1 MAANVL
7 LVCDQPKAADFFRKF
22 LQQNHYEVITISN
35 GEEAKRLCM
44 EQNFETCIIN
54 APLHGDKAEHL
65 ARSLA
70 QKNMFQVI
78 LFVKA
83 EVEVETAAH
92 MEKYGVIT
100 LGKPVHT
107 KLFWDAL
114 RLSKIA
120 NNRIQMLMHE
130 NLKLQKKMKE
140 LKLITQAK
148 LILMQ
153 SLNISEE
160 EAHRKIE
167 KMAMDRRLSKRE
179 IAQEIISTY
188 E

>member
-1 MAANVL
+1 MGANVL
-7 LVCDQPKAADFFRKF
+7 LVCDQPKAEEFFRKF
-22 LQQNHYEVITISN
+22 LQQNHYDVVTISN
-35 GEEAKRLCM
+35 GEEAKRICM
-44 EQNFETCIIN
+44 EQTFETCIIN
-54 APLHGDKAEHL
+54 APLHGEKAEQL
-65 ARSLA
+65 ARALA

-83 EVEVETAAH
+83 EVEAETSVH

-130 NLKLQKKMKE
+130 NMMLQKKMKE
-140 LKLITQAK
+140 LKLVTQAK

-160 EAHRKIE
+160 AAHRKIE
-167 KMAMDRRLSKRE
+167 KMAMDQRLSKRE

>member
-1 MAANVL
+1 MGANVL
-7 LVCDQPKAADFFRKF
+7 LVCDQPKAEEFFRKF
-22 LQQNHYEVITISN
+22 LQQNHYDVVTISN
-35 GEEAKRLCM
+35 GEEAKRICM
-44 EQNFETCIIN
+44 EQTFETCIIN
-54 APLHGDKAEHL
+54 APLHGEKAEQL
-65 ARSLA
+65 ARALA

-83 EVEVETAAH
+83 EVEAETSVH

-130 NLKLQKKMKE
+130 NMMLQKKMKE
-140 LKLITQAK
+140 LKLVTQAK

-160 EAHRKIE
+160 AAHRKFE
-167 KMAMDRRLSKRE
+167 KMAMYQRLSKRE